1 MASECL
7 REIIVDLHGCEDIS
21 FFQRLLPSL
30 IGMEAF
36 SPLHGPRSI
45 WSDMIRYGRIPA
57 RVGSRGNAAMTAR
70 VERRLAAIMAA
81 DIVGYS
87 HLIELDEDG
96 TLAAIKV
103 LRREI
108 IDPLL
113 ADHHGRIAK
122 LMGDGAIVEFGS
134 VVDALACAVAIQ
146 KEVSA
151 RQTGFGSD
159 RRIVFRIGINLGDV
173 VVEDGDLLG
182 DGVNIAARLEGLA
195 EPGGILVSSTVHDH
209 LQGRLSFHLEDIG
222 DRSLKNIARPVR
234 VYRVGWQ
241 SRPAGEQGG
250 AMPTPPARPN
260 RASIAVLPFTNM
272 SSDPEQ
278 EYFAEGLAEDLITDL
293 SKVPGLVV
301 IARNSSFAYKGA
313 SADLR
318 LVANGLGVRYVV
330 EGSVRRAA
338 TRVRINAQLI
348 DASDNSHLWADRFDR
363 DLADIFHVQ
372 DEIVGR
378 IVHALADLLPS
389 ARPVARRRAT
399 NLDAYDLFVR
409 GRVLAPQSP
418 ESNKLARALLE
429 EAIALDP
436 DFAEAHVWLAL
447 SYWFETTN
455 WGEGV
460 ASNREQVRSLA
471 QTAMSLDPNE
481 ASAHMILGYVH
492 LYGGEWHEAVS
503 EFETALRINPNHADT
518 WALLSDWKVYEGQTA
533 EAVNCIRKAINLNPH
548 PPGYYYWL
556 CGWAQ
561 YGAGQYDDAIATLRR
576 EETYRSPSR
585 KILAASLAQLGRMD
599 EAHEEARQFLA
610 MDPQFSVR
618 RWSDTQ
624 PFRDE
629 TMRQHFMDGYIKAGL
644 PG

>member
-1 MASECL
+1 
-7 REIIVDLHGCEDIS
+7 
-21 FFQRLLPSL
+21 
-30 IGMEAF
+30 
-36 SPLHGPRSI
+36 
-45 WSDMIRYGRIPA
+45 
-57 RVGSRGNAAMTAR
+57 MTAR

-96 TLAAIKV
+96 TLAAIKL

-113 ADHHGRIAK
+113 AEHHGRIAK

-222 DRSLKNIARPVR
+222 NRSLKNIARPVR

-241 SRPAGEQGG
+241 SRSAGEQDR
-250 AMPTPPARPN
+250 AMPSSPARPN

-301 IARNSSFAYKGA
+301 IARNSSFAYKGG

-318 LVANGLGVRYVV
+318 LVANSLGVRYVV

-378 IVHALADLLPS
+378 IVNALADLLPS
-389 ARPVARRRAT
+389 ARPVVRRRAT

-418 ESNKLARALLE
+418 ESNEVARGLLE

-436 DFAEAHVWLAL
+436 DFAEAHVWLAM
-447 SYWFETTN
+447 SYWFVTTN

-460 ASNREQVRSLA
+460 ASNRAHVRSLA
-471 QTAMSLDPNE
+471 EKAMFLDPKD
-481 ASAHMILGYVH
+481 ASAHMILGYIH
-492 LYGGEWHEAVS
+492 LYGGEWREAVS
-503 EFETALRINPNHADT
+503 EFEAALRINPNHADT
-518 WALLSDWKVYEGQTA
+518 WALLSDWKVYEGQAA

-561 YGAGQYDDAIATLRR
+561 YGAGQYDDAIETLRR

-599 EAHEEARQFLA
+599 EAHEETRQFLA
-610 MDPQFSVR
+610 MDPRFSVR

-624 PFRDE
+624 PFKDDK
-629 TMRQHFMDGYIKAGL
+629 MRQHFMDGYIKAGL
-644 PG
+644 PE

>member
-1 MASECL
+1 
-7 REIIVDLHGCEDIS
+7 
-21 FFQRLLPSL
+21 
-30 IGMEAF
+30 
-36 SPLHGPRSI
+36 
-45 WSDMIRYGRIPA
+45 
-57 RVGSRGNAAMTAR
+57 MTAR

-96 TLAAIKV
+96 TLAAIKL

-113 ADHHGRIAK
+113 AEHHGRIAK

-241 SRPAGEQGG
+241 SRSAGEQDR
-250 AMPTPPARPN
+250 AMPSSPARPN

-301 IARNSSFAYKGA
+301 IARNSSFAYKGG

-318 LVANGLGVRYVV
+318 LVANSLGVRYVV

-378 IVHALADLLPS
+378 IVNALADILPS
-389 ARPVARRRAT
+389 ARPVVRRRAT

-418 ESNKLARALLE
+418 ESNEVARGLLE

-436 DFAEAHVWLAL
+436 DFAEAHVWLAM

-460 ASNREQVRSLA
+460 ASNRAHVRSLA
-471 QTAMSLDPNE
+471 EKAMSLDPKD
-481 ASAHMILGYVH
+481 ASAHMILGYIH
-492 LYGGEWHEAVS
+492 LYGGEWREAVS
-503 EFETALRINPNHADT
+503 EFEAALRINPNHADT
-518 WALLSDWKVYEGQTA
+518 WALLSDWKVYEGQAA

-561 YGAGQYDDAIATLRR
+561 YGAGQYDDAIETLRR

-599 EAHEEARQFLA
+599 EAHEETRQFLA
-610 MDPQFSVR
+610 MDPRFSVR

-624 PFRDE
+624 PFKDDK
-629 TMRQHFMDGYIKAGL
+629 MRQHFMDGYIKAGL
-644 PG
+644 PE

>member
-1 MASECL
+1 
-7 REIIVDLHGCEDIS
+7 
-21 FFQRLLPSL
+21 
-30 IGMEAF
+30 MEAAEGLAF
-36 SPLHGPRSI
+36 SGAVRFARSG
-45 WSDMIRYGRIPA
+45 WRILTPA
-57 RVGSRGNAAMTAR
+57 RTAIDLVGHDHIWQDILASWLVGNAAMTAR
-70 VERRLAAIMAA
+70 VERRLAAIMAV

-96 TLAAIKV
+96 TLAAIKL

-151 RQTGFGSD
+151 RQTGVGTD

-209 LQGRLSFHLEDIG
+209 LQGRLSFHLEDLG

-241 SRPAGEQGG
+241 SRSAGEQDR
-250 AMPTPPARPN
+250 AIPTPPALPD

-278 EYFAEGLAEDLITDL
+278 EYFADGLAEDLITDL
-293 SKVPGLVV
+293 SKVPGLLV
-301 IARNSSFAYKGA
+301 IARNSSFAYKGG

-378 IVHALADLLPS
+378 IVTALADILPS
-389 ARPVARRRAT
+389 ARPVVRRRAT

-418 ESNKLARALLE
+418 ESNKVARDLLE
-429 EAIALDP
+429 EAIELDP
-436 DFAEAHVWLAL
+436 DFAEAHVWLAM
-447 SYWFETTN
+447 SYWFVTTT

-471 QTAMSLDPNE
+471 QKAMSLDPNE
-481 ASAHMILGYVH
+481 ASAHMILGYIH
-492 LYGGEWHEAVS
+492 LYGGEWREAVS
-503 EFETALRINPNHADT
+503 EFEAALRINPNHADT
-518 WALLSDWKVYEGQTA
+518 WALLSDWKVYEGQAA
-533 EAVNCIRKAINLNPH
+533 EAVNCIRKAISLNPH

-561 YGAGQYDDAIATLRR
+561 YGAGQYDDAIETLRR

-624 PFRDE
+624 PFQDE
-629 TMRQHFMDGYIKAGL
+629 KMRQHFMDGYIKAGL

>member
-1 MASECL
+1 
-7 REIIVDLHGCEDIS
+7 
-21 FFQRLLPSL
+21 
-30 IGMEAF
+30 
-36 SPLHGPRSI
+36 
-45 WSDMIRYGRIPA
+45 
-57 RVGSRGNAAMTAR
+57 MTAR
-70 VERRLAAIMAA
+70 VERRLAAIMAV

-96 TLAAIKV
+96 TLAAIKL

-151 RQTGFGSD
+151 RQTGVGTD

-209 LQGRLSFHLEDIG
+209 LQGRLSFHLEDLG

-241 SRPAGEQGG
+241 SGLAGEQDR
-250 AMPTPPARPN
+250 AIPTPPALPD

-278 EYFAEGLAEDLITDL
+278 EYFADGLAEDLITDL
-293 SKVPGLVV
+293 SKVPGLLV
-301 IARNSSFAYKGA
+301 IARNSSFAYKGG

-378 IVHALADLLPS
+378 IVTALADILPS
-389 ARPVARRRAT
+389 ARPVVRRRAT

-418 ESNKLARALLE
+418 ESNKVARDLLE
-429 EAIALDP
+429 EAIELDP
-436 DFAEAHVWLAL
+436 DFAEAHVWLAM
-447 SYWFETTN
+447 SYWFVTTT

-471 QTAMSLDPNE
+471 QKAMSLDPNE
-481 ASAHMILGYVH
+481 ASAHMILGYIH
-492 LYGGEWHEAVS
+492 LYGGEWREAVS
-503 EFETALRINPNHADT
+503 EFEAALRINPNHADT
-518 WALLSDWKVYEGQTA
+518 WALLSDWKVYEGQAA
-533 EAVNCIRKAINLNPH
+533 EAVNCIRKAISLNPH

-561 YGAGQYDDAIATLRR
+561 YGAGQYDDAIETLRR

-624 PFRDE
+624 PFQDE
-629 TMRQHFMDGYIKAGL
+629 KMRQHFMDGYIKAGL

>member
-1 MASECL
+1 
-7 REIIVDLHGCEDIS
+7 
-21 FFQRLLPSL
+21 
-30 IGMEAF
+30 
-36 SPLHGPRSI
+36 
-45 WSDMIRYGRIPA
+45 
-57 RVGSRGNAAMTAR
+57 MTAR

-96 TLAAIKV
+96 TLAAIKL

-113 ADHHGRIAK
+113 AEHHGRIAK

-241 SRPAGEQGG
+241 SRSAGEQDR
-250 AMPTPPARPN
+250 AMPSSPARPN

-301 IARNSSFAYKGA
+301 IARNSSFAYKGG

-318 LVANGLGVRYVV
+318 LVANSLGVRYVV

-378 IVHALADLLPS
+378 IVNALADLLPS
-389 ARPVARRRAT
+389 ARPVVRRRAT

-418 ESNKLARALLE
+418 ESNEVARGLLE

-436 DFAEAHVWLAL
+436 DFAEAHVWLAM
-447 SYWFETTN
+447 SYWFVTTN

-460 ASNREQVRSLA
+460 ASNRAQVRSLA
-471 QTAMSLDPNE
+471 EKAMSLDPKD
-481 ASAHMILGYVH
+481 ASAHMILGYIH
-492 LYGGEWHEAVS
+492 LYGGEWREAVS
-503 EFETALRINPNHADT
+503 EFEAALRINPNHADT
-518 WALLSDWKVYEGQTA
+518 WALLSDWKVYEGQAA

-561 YGAGQYDDAIATLRR
+561 YGAGQYDDAIETLRR

-599 EAHEEARQFLA
+599 EAHEETRQFLA
-610 MDPQFSVR
+610 MDPRFSVR

-624 PFRDE
+624 PFKDDK
-629 TMRQHFMDGYIKAGL
+629 MRQHFMDGYIKAGL
-644 PG
+644 PE